1 MAARTTRRPL
11 RGATAQKRP
20 AGARCRRWRRRTK
33 RRRDARDGR
42 VVDAGIRPLRRHRG
56 ISAGGGTTRRQFT
69 FAAIFSVVALRARSP
84 RWRCWPSAGRSR
96 RGRTA
101 RRRRAR
107 AASSRT

>member
-56 ISAGGGTTRRQFT
+56 ISAGGGTHAPPIHVRGH
-69 FAAIFSVVALRARSP
+69 LL
-84 RWRCWPSAGRSR
+84 R
-96 RGRTA
+96 RGPAGPVAALALLAKRWAQPA